1 MPKKLKLTESQTKL
15 KSELEI
21 LHNQIWQYIE
31 SDQKLLSGDDASRLY
46 DEMARKAHELHMSL
60 KDIGHEP
67 KHHKY
72 MIENRGCNLICTQFS
87 GHR

>member
-46 DEMARKAHELHMSL
+46 DEMARKAHELQKTAVMSL
-60 KDIGHEP
+60 SI
-67 KHHKY
+67 
-72 MIENRGCNLICTQFS
+72 ISI
-87 GHR
+87 

>member
-31 SDQKLLSGDDASRLY
+31 SDKKLLSDEDANSLY
-46 DEMARKAHELHMSL
+46 DEMAKKLMN
-60 KDIGHEP
+60 
-67 KHHKY
+67 Y
-72 MIENRGCNLICTQFS
+72 ICL
-87 GHR
+87 

>member
-31 SDQKLLSGDDASRLY
+31 SDQKLLSDDDANRLY
-46 DEMARKAHELHMSL
+46 NEMARKAHELITYVFKRQRS
-60 KDIGHEP
+60 
-67 KHHKY
+67 
-72 MIENRGCNLICTQFS
+72 
-87 GHR
+87 

>member
-31 SDQKLLSGDDASRLY
+31 SDQKLLSGDDASRIYEKWLEKLMNY
-46 DEMARKAHELHMSL
+46 
-60 KDIGHEP
+60 
-67 KHHKY
+67 
-72 MIENRGCNLICTQFS
+72 ICL
-87 GHR
+87 

>member
-31 SDQKLLSGDDASRLY
+31 SDQKLLSDDDASRLY
-46 DEMARKAHELHMSL
+46 DEMARLHMSL
-60 KDIGHEP
+60 KDSGHEP

-72 MIENRGCNLICTQFS
+72 MIENRGCMMI
-87 GHR
+87 